1 MKWVTVLDL
10 TLGIAHTHDSGT
22 MLEMSAITLAVSV
35 KFEMRYSAL

>member
-1 MKWVTVLDL
+1 MLDS
-10 TLGIAHTHDSGT
+10 TLGKVHTHDSGT